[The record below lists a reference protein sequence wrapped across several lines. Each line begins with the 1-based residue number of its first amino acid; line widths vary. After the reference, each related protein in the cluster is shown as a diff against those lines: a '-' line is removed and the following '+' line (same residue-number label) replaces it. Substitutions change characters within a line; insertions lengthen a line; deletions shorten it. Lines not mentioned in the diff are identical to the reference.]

1 MEIITVCEHCHREV
15 DEVRENHWCE
25 DMCDRRHG
33 AFYARGHQRS
43 TTRRVRKHALL
54 AVLNA

>member
-33 AFYARGHQRS
+33 AFYARGHQPS
-43 TTRRVRKHALL
+43 KTRRVKVKA
-54 AVLNA
+54 A